1 MNVQKRALKIEIILS
16 IAILLFC
23 TGCSAS
29 SRVLDSIDKGNYVAA
44 GELYSKNVLGNYNL
58 ESEVHDG
65 AYARMDA
72 AIDEYNQGEKTYE
85 AAKAVLETIER
96 SGICDVADVREKYN
110 ALDELA
116 SSKNSYN
123 FGNEYVANS
132 DYENAIVQ
140 YGQVSSEDT
149 NYDAAQLAKADAES
163 KFKESVLAEA
173 AANVAAS
180 DYEIALRTLQNAN
193 CILDS
198 DPDLTSYIE
207 KYKTA
212 YEDFKTE
219 QLLQEASELDAQEKY
234 GEAYQ
239 LLNNKQSEFP
249 DRAEIESAVL
259 EYKTKYKE
267 SMIRQAETALIGEQD
282 YHKAFSIMAQALIVL
297 PNESDF
303 IEKQAYYSSFEPI
316 WLGDVEPFLEQD
328 ESVGFFGADG
338 YIDFTDE
345 AATDNLGNTYEN
357 YFYAWRSINAGT
369 NSIIYRLDGNYDT
382 LTGTIIVPDYQKNRD
397 NIGWYKVYCDNKLV
411 FDSGELGK
419 GVLPIDVNISLT
431 DVVELKIEIHSIK
444 YMSGGAYCGYF
455 ADAYLRKEIPQT
467 D

>member
-1 MNVQKRALKIEIILS
+1 MKVQKRALKIEIILS

-65 AYARMDA
+65 AYTRMDA
-72 AIDEYNQGEKTYE
+72 AIDGYNQGEKTYE

-96 SGICDVADVREKYN
+96 SGICDAADVREKYN

-123 FGNEYVANS
+123 FGNEYIANG
-132 DYENAIVQ
+132 DYENAIIQ

-149 NYDAAQLAKADAES
+149 NYDAAQLAKADAAG
-163 KFKESVLAEA
+163 KFKEAVLAEA
-173 AANVAAS
+173 AANVAVS
-180 DYEIALRTLQNAN
+180 DYESALRTLQNASR
-193 CILDS
+193 ILGS
-198 DPDLTSYIE
+198 DPDLNSYVE
-207 KYKTA
+207 KYQTA
-212 YEDFKTE
+212 YENFKVE
-219 QLLQEASELDAQEKY
+219 QLLQEASALGSQEKY

-249 DRAEIESAVL
+249 ERAEIESAVL

-267 SMIRQAETALIGEQD
+267 SMIKQAEATLIGERD

-297 PNESDF
+297 PDESDF
-303 IEKQAYYSSFEPI
+303 IEKQEYYSSFEPI
-316 WLGDVEPFLEQD
+316 WLGNIEPFMEQD
-328 ESVGFFGADG
+328 ENVGFFGAEGHFYFRDDG
-338 YIDFTDE
+338 V
-345 AATDNLGNTYEN
+345 TDNVGNTYEN
-357 YFYAWRSINAGT
+357 YFYALRSLNAGT
-369 NSIIYRLDGNYDT
+369 NSIVYRLDGNYDT
-382 LTGTIIVPDYQKNRD
+382 LTGTIVVPDYQKNRD
-397 NIGWYKVYCDNKLV
+397 NIGWYKIYCDNKLV
-411 FDSGELGK
+411 FDSGKLGK

-431 DVVELKIEIHSIK
+431 DVVELKIEIHSIA

-455 ADAYLRKEIPQT
+455 ADAYLKKSIPQEN
-467 D
+467 

>member
-65 AYARMDA
+65 AYARMNA

-96 SGICDVADVREKYN
+96 SGICDAADVREKYDT
-110 ALDELA
+110 LDDLA

-123 FGNEYVANS
+123 FGNEYAANG
-132 DYENAIVQ
+132 DYENAIMQ

-149 NYDAAQLAKADAES
+149 NYDAAQIAKADAEA
-163 KFKESVLAEA
+163 KFKETVLTEA

-180 DYEIALRTLQNAN
+180 DYESALRTLQNAN
-193 CILDS
+193 RALGS
-198 DPDLTSYIE
+198 DPDLNSYIE
-207 KYKTA
+207 KYEIA
-212 YEDFKTE
+212 YEDFQVE
-219 QLLQEASELDAQEKY
+219 QLLQEASELGAQEKY

-239 LLNNKQSEFP
+239 LLNNKQREFP
-249 DRAEIESAVL
+249 DRTEIENAASD
-259 EYKTKYKE
+259 YKAKYKD
-267 SMIRQAETALIGEQD
+267 SMIKQAETALIGERD

-297 PNESDF
+297 PDESDF
-303 IEKQAYYSSFEPI
+303 IEKQEYYSSFEPI
-316 WLGDVEPFLEQD
+316 WLGNIEPFMEQD
-328 ESVGFFGADG
+328 EDIGFFGAEGHFYFRDDG
-338 YIDFTDE
+338 V
-345 AATDNLGNTYEN
+345 TDNVGNTYEN
-357 YFYAWRSINAGT
+357 YFYALRSLNAGT
-369 NSIIYRLDGNYDT
+369 NSIVYRLDGNYDT
-382 LTGTIIVPDYQKNRD
+382 LTGTIVVPDYQKNRD
-397 NIGWYKVYCDNKLV
+397 NIGWYKIYCDNKLV
-411 FDSGELGK
+411 FDSGKLGK
-419 GVLPIDVNISLT
+419 GVLPIDVNINLT
-431 DVVELKIEIHSIK
+431 DVVELKIENHSIA

-455 ADAYLRKEIPQT
+455 ADAYLKKSIPQEN
-467 D
+467 

>member
-1 MNVQKRALKIEIILS
+1 MKVQKRAQKIEIILS

-23 TGCSAS
+23 TGCSSS

-65 AYARMDA
+65 AYTRMDA
-72 AIDEYNQGEKTYE
+72 AIDGYNQGEKTYE

-96 SGICDVADVREKYN
+96 SGICDAADVREKYN

-123 FGNEYVANS
+123 FGNEYIANG
-132 DYENAIVQ
+132 DYENAIIQ
-140 YGQVSSEDT
+140 YGQVSSKDT
-149 NYDAAQLAKADAES
+149 NYNAAQLAKADAAG
-163 KFKESVLAEA
+163 KFKETVLAEA

-180 DYEIALRTLQNAN
+180 DYESALRTLQNASR
-193 CILDS
+193 ILGS

-207 KYKTA
+207 KYKIA
-212 YEDFKTE
+212 YEDFEVE
-219 QLLQEASELDAQEKY
+219 QLLQEASALGSQEKY

-239 LLNNKQSEFP
+239 LLNNKQNEFS
-249 DRAEIESAVL
+249 DRAEIESAVS
-259 EYKTKYKE
+259 EYKAKYKE
-267 SMIRQAETALIGEQD
+267 SMMKQAEAALIGE

-297 PNESDF
+297 PDDSAF
-303 IEKQAYYSSFEPI
+303 IEKQEYYSSFEPI

-328 ESVGFFGADG
+328 ENVGFFGAEGHFYFRDDG
-338 YIDFTDE
+338 V
-345 AATDNLGNTYEN
+345 TDNVGNTYEN
-357 YFYAWRSINAGT
+357 YFYALRSLNAGT
-369 NSIIYRLDGNYDT
+369 NSIVYRLDGNYDT
-382 LTGTIIVPDYQKNRD
+382 LTGTIVVPDYQKNRD
-397 NIGWYKVYCDNKLV
+397 NIGWYKIYCDNKLV
-411 FDSGELGK
+411 FDSGKLGK

-431 DVVELKIEIHSIK
+431 DVVELKIEIHSIA

-455 ADAYLRKEIPQT
+455 ADAYLKKSIPQEN
-467 D
+467 

>member
-1 MNVQKRALKIEIILS
+1 MKTGKCALIIETILS
-16 IAILLFC
+16 ILILLLC

-29 SRVLDSIDKGNYVAA
+29 SRVLDSIDKGNYITA

-85 AAKAVLETIER
+85 AAKSVIETIER
-96 SGICDVADVREKYN
+96 SGICDADDVREKYD
-110 ALDELA
+110 ALDALA

-123 FGNEYVANS
+123 FGNEYAANG
-132 DYENAIVQ
+132 DYENAIMQ

-149 NYDAAQLAKADAES
+149 NYDAAQIAKADAEA

-180 DYEIALRTLQNAN
+180 DYESALRTLQNAN
-193 CILDS
+193 HILGS

-207 KYKTA
+207 KYEIA
-212 YEDFKTE
+212 YDDFKVE
-219 QLLQEASELDAQEKY
+219 QLLQEASDLGTQEKY

-249 DRAEIESAVL
+249 DRTEIENAASD
-259 EYKTKYKE
+259 YKAKYKD
-267 SMIRQAETALIGEQD
+267 SMIKQAETALTEERD
-282 YHKAFSIMAQALIVL
+282 YHKAFSIMSQALAVL
-297 PNESDF
+297 PDDLDF
-303 IEKQAYYSSFEPI
+303 VEKQEYYSSFEPI
-316 WLGDVEPFLEQD
+316 WLGDIEPFMEQD
-328 ESVGFFGADG
+328 ENVGFFGSDG
-338 YIDFTDE
+338 YIYFRDDG
-345 AATDNLGNTYEN
+345 ATDNVGNTYEN
-357 YFYAWRSINAGT
+357 YFYALRSLNAGT
-369 NSIIYRLDGNYDT
+369 NSIIYRLGGNYDT
-382 LTGTIIVPDYQKNRD
+382 LTGTIMVPDYQKNRD
-397 NIGWYKVYCDNKLV
+397 SIGWYKIYCDNKLV

-455 ADAYLRKEIPQT
+455 ADAYLQKSIPQA